1 MTTNEKLHDFIRD
14 YFTYKGGQIERKSWL
29 RFKQAAADTSGVPCD
44 MDTLAAL
51 FTAYTG
57 DKPSYELGNGMTEW
71 QREECAKKCHR
82 IANALSHD
90 PTSFTDLYNKGLARN
105 GYWGQSAGAP
115 DENDAPMRKCFK
127 AMAESGLIKS
137 VEVKT
142 CGKCC
147 IRLYYLSE

>member
-29 RFKQAAADTSGVPCD
+29 RFKKAAADTSGVPCD

-57 DKPSYELGNGMTEW
+57 DKPSYEPWNGMTEW

-82 IANALSHD
+82 IADALTFD
-90 PTSFTDLYNKGLARN
+90 PTSFTDLYNKGLNRN
-105 GYWGQSAGAP
+105 GYWGHSAGAP

-147 IRLYYLSE
+147 IRLYYLSK